1 MAWKAGLAAAMGAV
15 LAAGAG
21 AGAGQAQAQGSQTA
35 TGTYI
40 NGDGAEIGMVTLTQT
55 PNGVLIVTAIDGLP
69 AGIHAYHI
77 HETGACAAPDFTS
90 AGGHFN
96 PEGRAHGFHSPEGM
110 HAGDLPN
117 VHVGNDGRLMV
128 EHFTD
133 RVTLDEGETS
143 LFDDD
148 GSAMVIHQGPDDYRT
163 DPAGASGPRIA
174 CAVIEEP
181 AQQ

>member
-1 MAWKAGLAAAMGAV
+1 MAWKAGLAAAMGAI
-15 LAAGAG
+15 LA
-21 AGAGQAQAQGSQTA
+21 AGAGQAQEPGLQTA

-40 NGDGAEIGMVTLTQT
+40 NSDGAEIGSVTLTQT
-55 PNGVLIVTAIDGLP
+55 PNGVLIVTEIDGLP

-77 HETGACAAPDFTS
+77 HQTGACETPDFTS

-96 PEGRAHGFHSPEGM
+96 PDGHAHGFYSPQGI

-133 RVTLDEGETS
+133 QVTLGVGEIS

-148 GSAMVIHQGPDDYRT
+148 GSAMVIHQGPDDYQT

-181 AQQ
+181 AEQ

>member
-1 MAWKAGLAAAMGAV
+1 MAWKAGVAVALGAV

-21 AGAGQAQAQGSQTA
+21 LAQEEQAQGLQTA

-40 NGDGAEIGMVTLTQT
+40 NTEGAEIGTVTLTET

-69 AGIHAYHI
+69 EGVHAYHI
-77 HETGACAAPDFTS
+77 HEAGDCEPPDFTS
-90 AGGHFN
+90 AGGHYN
-96 PEGRAHGFHSPEGM
+96 PTDEGHGYHDDDGY

-117 VHVGNDGRLMV
+117 VHVGYDGVLMV

-133 RVTLDEGETS
+133 RVTLGDGEAT
-143 LFDDD
+143 LFDQN
-148 GSAMVIHQGPDDYRT
+148 GSAMVIHQGPDDYQT

-174 CAVIEEP
+174 CAVIEQAP
-181 AQQ
+181 AE

>member
-1 MAWKAGLAAAMGAV
+1 MAWKAGVAAALGVV
-15 LAAGAG
+15 LV
-21 AGAGQAQAQGSQTA
+21 AGAGQAQEPVLQTA

-40 NGDGAEIGMVTLTQT
+40 NADGEAIGTATLTET
-55 PNGVLIVTAIDGLP
+55 PNGVLIVTEINGLP
-69 AGIHAYHI
+69 QGIHAYHI
-77 HETGACAAPDFTS
+77 HETGACQPPDFTS

-96 PEGRAHGFHSPEGM
+96 PTDAGHGYFDPDGY

-117 VHVGNDGRLMV
+117 VHVGADGLLMV

-133 RVTLDEGETS
+133 RVTLDEGEAA

-148 GSAMVIHQGPDDYRT
+148 GSAMVLHQGPDDYQT

-174 CAVIEEP
+174 CAVIEP
-181 AQQ
+181 NAAD